1 MKLTNITDHPSKI
14 SQIVRVQGGE
24 AKPGQTIEVPY
35 DKKLESMSDLVAFEG
50 KLPLWYT
57 QWKEDKQVTTEDLV
71 ARFSDIVV
79 VPVKETPINKKK

>member
-1 MKLTNITDHPSKI
+1 
-14 SQIVRVQGGE
+14 
-24 AKPGQTIEVPY
+24 
-35 DKKLESMSDLVAFEG
+35 MSDLVAFEG

-57 QWKEDKQVTTEDLV
+57 QWKEDKQVKTEDLI